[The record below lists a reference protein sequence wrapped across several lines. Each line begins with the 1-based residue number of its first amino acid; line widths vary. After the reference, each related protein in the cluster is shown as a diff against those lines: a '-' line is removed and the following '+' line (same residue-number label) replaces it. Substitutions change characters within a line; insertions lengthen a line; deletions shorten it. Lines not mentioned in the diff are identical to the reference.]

1 MDLEE
6 MISSDIELEIK
17 HLKILENPKVIL
29 YFNFNLTS
37 ASEFGKFLKKI
48 VNPTGFTG
56 HSARSG
62 SKVIWSIDYSNSK
75 ISLCINSRE
84 KERKITWTEFA
95 KHVIRMMKEEK
106 SVSETKETKVI
117 VSEDYTR
124 AVTLDKR
131 IKANSRAME
140 DSLWEICK
148 GLKEM
153 RDGKLYK
160 ELGYQNMADYSENEV
175 GIGRKQSERYI
186 KIAETYSEE
195 NATSMSH
202 LGTTKLF
209 LLTKLDEPLREEFI
223 QTNDV
228 NNTSTRELEEKIKE
242 INDLKAENEKM
253 QEYTKQ
259 LAEKINSVES
269 DKDAAINEKQ
279 ALSGVLSTVKADK
292 NRLLEQNEQLLAK
305 VKELEERPVD
315 VTVATSDNSE
325 EIEKIR
331 EELREEYEDQLA
343 TMNGE
348 LIANKRMVRE
358 NSAAAHEAL
367 KEVEELKK
375 QLAEKPKEI
384 EVTDYDAMFD
394 LYLSNIT
401 EAKCRLKAFT
411 MRHEEFKKAA
421 YMWALKMMEEFK
433 E

>member
-1 MDLEE
+1 MNIEE
-6 MISSDIELEIK
+6 MDFSIRTYNALKRFGIDTAEDCIARLSEIEKRTQIAHLEVK
-17 HLKILENPKVIL
+17 EKLKELGLMP
-29 YFNFNLTS
+29 
-37 ASEFGKFLKKI
+37 
-48 VNPTGFTG
+48 
-56 HSARSG
+56 
-62 SKVIWSIDYSNSK
+62 
-75 ISLCINSRE
+75 
-84 KERKITWTEFA
+84 
-95 KHVIRMMKEEK
+95 
-106 SVSETKETKVI
+106 ETKVI

-131 IKANSRAME
+131 IKANSHAME
-140 DSLWEICK
+140 DCFWEVCK

-160 ELGYQNMADYSENEV
+160 ELGYQNFEDYSRNEI
-175 GIGRKQSERYI
+175 GISRVQAYKYV
-186 KIAETYSEE
+186 KIAETYSDE
-195 NATSMSH
+195 NVNPGLH
-202 LGTTKLF
+202 LGATKLF
-209 LLTKLDEPLREEFI
+209 LITKLDEPLREEFI
-223 QTNDV
+223 QNNDV
-228 NNTSTRELEEKIKE
+228 SEMSKRELEEKIKE

-305 VKELEERPVD
+305 VKELEERPVE

-394 LYLSNIT
+394 IYLNAFNDAGRKFLYFVKQHHDYKESAMLWVRDM
-401 EAKCRLKAFT
+401 AK
-411 MRHEEFKKAA
+411 EFEK
-421 YMWALKMMEEFK
+421 
-433 E
+433 

>member
-1 MDLEE
+1 MNIEE
-6 MISSDIELEIK
+6 MDFSVRTYNALKRFGIDTAEDCIARLSEIEKRTQIAHLEVK
-17 HLKILENPKVIL
+17 EKLKELGLMP
-29 YFNFNLTS
+29 
-37 ASEFGKFLKKI
+37 
-48 VNPTGFTG
+48 
-56 HSARSG
+56 
-62 SKVIWSIDYSNSK
+62 
-75 ISLCINSRE
+75 
-84 KERKITWTEFA
+84 
-95 KHVIRMMKEEK
+95 
-106 SVSETKETKVI
+106 ETKVI

-131 IKANSRAME
+131 IKANSHAME
-140 DSLWEICK
+140 DCFWEVCK

-160 ELGYQNMADYSENEV
+160 ELGYDNFDDYSQTEI
-175 GIGRKQSERYI
+175 GIKRNQAYKYA
-186 KIAETYSEE
+186 KIADTYTDE
-195 NATSMSH
+195 NVSPGIH
-202 LGTTKLF
+202 LGATKLF

-223 QTNDV
+223 QNNDV
-228 NNTSTRELEEKIKE
+228 SEMSKRELEGKIKE
-242 INDLKAENEKM
+242 INELKAENEKM

-259 LAEKINSVES
+259 LAEKINLVES

-367 KEVEELKK
+367 KEVEILKK

-411 MRHEEFKKAA
+411 MRHEEFKNAA

>member
-1 MDLEE
+1 M
-6 MISSDIELEIK
+6 
-17 HLKILENPKVIL
+17 N
-29 YFNFNLTS
+29 
-37 ASEFGKFLKKI
+37 G
-48 VNPTGFTG
+48 
-56 HSARSG
+56 
-62 SKVIWSIDYSNSK
+62 
-75 ISLCINSRE
+75 
-84 KERKITWTEFA
+84 
-95 KHVIRMMKEEK
+95 
-106 SVSETKETKVI
+106 VI

-367 KEVEELKK
+367 KEVEKLKK
-375 QLAEKPKEI
+375 QLAEEPREI
-384 EVTDYDAMFD
+384 KVTDYDAMFD
-394 LYLSNIT
+394 LHLRNIT
-401 EAKCRLKAFT
+401 EDKCRLKVFI
-411 MRHEEFKKAA
+411 MRHNEYKNAV

>member
-1 MDLEE
+1 MN
-6 MISSDIELEIK
+6 EI
-17 HLKILENPKVIL
+17 V
-29 YFNFNLTS
+29 
-37 ASEFGKFLKKI
+37 
-48 VNPTGFTG
+48 
-56 HSARSG
+56 
-62 SKVIWSIDYSNSK
+62 
-75 ISLCINSRE
+75 
-84 KERKITWTEFA
+84 
-95 KHVIRMMKEEK
+95 
-106 SVSETKETKVI
+106 

-131 IKANSRAME
+131 IKANSHAME
-140 DSLWEICK
+140 DCFWEVCK

-160 ELGYQNMADYSENEV
+160 ELGYQNFEDYSQNE
-175 GIGRKQSERYI
+175 IGFSREQARKYI
-186 KIAETYSEE
+186 KISETYSDE
-195 NATSMSH
+195 NANPGWH
-202 LGTTKLF
+202 LGATKLF

-223 QTNDV
+223 QNNDV
-228 NNTSTRELEEKIKE
+228 SEMSKRELEEKIKE

-394 LYLSNIT
+394 LYLNVFNDAGRRFLYFVKQHHDYKESAMLWVRDM
-401 EAKCRLKAFT
+401 AK
-411 MRHEEFKKAA
+411 EFEK
-421 YMWALKMMEEFK
+421 
-433 E
+433 

>member
-1 MDLEE
+1 M
-6 MISSDIELEIK
+6 
-17 HLKILENPKVIL
+17 N
-29 YFNFNLTS
+29 
-37 ASEFGKFLKKI
+37 G
-48 VNPTGFTG
+48 
-56 HSARSG
+56 
-62 SKVIWSIDYSNSK
+62 
-75 ISLCINSRE
+75 
-84 KERKITWTEFA
+84 
-95 KHVIRMMKEEK
+95 
-106 SVSETKETKVI
+106 VI

-131 IKANSRAME
+131 IKANSHAME
-140 DSLWEICK
+140 DCFWEVCK

-160 ELGYQNMADYSENEV
+160 ELGYDNFDDYSQTEI
-175 GIGRKQSERYI
+175 GIKRNQAYKYA
-186 KIAETYSEE
+186 KIADTYTDE
-195 NATSMSH
+195 NVSPGIH
-202 LGTTKLF
+202 LGATKLF

-223 QTNDV
+223 QNNDV
-228 NNTSTRELEEKIKE
+228 SEMSKRELEEKIKE

-315 VTVATSDNSE
+315 VTVATPDNSE

-421 YMWALKMMEEFK
+421 YMWALKMREKFK

>member
-1 MDLEE
+1 M
-6 MISSDIELEIK
+6 
-17 HLKILENPKVIL
+17 N
-29 YFNFNLTS
+29 
-37 ASEFGKFLKKI
+37 G
-48 VNPTGFTG
+48 
-56 HSARSG
+56 
-62 SKVIWSIDYSNSK
+62 
-75 ISLCINSRE
+75 
-84 KERKITWTEFA
+84 
-95 KHVIRMMKEEK
+95 
-106 SVSETKETKVI
+106 VI

-131 IKANSRAME
+131 IKANSHAME

-153 RDGKLYK
+153 KDGKLYK

-242 INDLKAENEKM
+242 INELKAENEKM

-259 LAEKINSVES
+259 LAEKINSAES
-269 DKDAAINEKQ
+269 DKNAAINEKQ
-279 ALSGVLSTVKADK
+279 ALSGVLSTVKGEK

-305 VKELEERPVD
+305 VKELEERPID
-315 VTVATSDNSE
+315 VTVATPDNSE
-325 EIEKIR
+325 EIEKMK
-331 EELREEYEDQLA
+331 EQLREEYEDQLCEKHGQLMA
-343 TMNGE
+343 EMQRS
-348 LIANKRMVRE
+348 KE
-358 NSAAAHEAL
+358 NSKIAHEAL
-367 KEVEELKK
+367 KEVEDLKK
-375 QLAEKPKEI
+375 KLAEEPKEI
-384 EVTDYDAMFD
+384 KVTDYDAMFD
-394 LYLSNIT
+394 LHLRNIT
-401 EAKCRLKAFT
+401 EDKCRLKVFT
-411 MRHEEFKKAA
+411 MRHNEYKNAV
-421 YMWALKMMEEFK
+421 YMWALKMVEEFK